1 MAIDVAMV
9 RAAIHRIRAAAEGA
23 YSELN
28 ELDGQLG
35 DGDLGITL
43 RSAFQALAL
52 HADEMP
58 ESLGDALISCAAKVA
73 EVSSSS
79 FGTLMATALIGVGK
93 QVGAKRSIEWTE
105 LPDLLDAAQQRMM
118 ARGKAAP
125 GDKTVLDVIAS
136 AVVALRGSQ
145 SADEAA
151 RAVPAAIER
160 TIVDFRGKPNKAG
173 RARIFAERS
182 VGMDDPGM
190 VAFRVMVAGAIGADH
205 RR

>member
-1 MAIDVAMV
+1 MPIDIDTL
-9 RAAIHRIRAAAEGA
+9 RAAIHRIKDAAERA
-23 YSELN
+23 YGELN

-58 ESLGDALISCAAKVA
+58 DELGDALLGCAGKVA

-93 QVGAKRSIEWTE
+93 QLGDRRSVEWSE
-105 LPDLLDAAQQRMM
+105 LADLLDAAQQRMM
-118 ARGKAAP
+118 ARGKANL
-125 GDKTVLDVIAS
+125 GDKTVLDVIAA
-136 AVVALRGSQ
+136 AVEALRTSQ
-145 SADEAA
+145 GADEAA
-151 RAVPAAIER
+151 RVVPAAVER
-160 TIVDFRGKPNKAG
+160 TIADFRGKPNKAG

-182 VGMDDPGM
+182 VGLDDPGM
-190 VAFRVMVAGAIGADH
+190 VAFRVMVTGAIGNG
-205 RR
+205 R